1 VSCGLKTQSTFD
13 ATFWLRPD
21 FEHSFLKP
29 ERLVGG
35 SMQLASAYLNK
46 MTDRQLHHDSMFI
59 SIGDASATGPSN
71 EKI

>member
-1 VSCGLKTQSTFD
+1 
-13 ATFWLRPD
+13 
-21 FEHSFLKP
+21 
-29 ERLVGG
+29 
-35 SMQLASAYLNK
+35 MQLASAYLNK